1 MVNVLACCAVVGV
14 NARHLIDGRRW
25 IDAYGI
31 VMDIRIQIRS
41 IILSLPRPRNYR
53 TPCVYSCAAV
63 TTLSFFTP
71 SSRYRFTVILD
82 TERDVR

>member
-1 MVNVLACCAVVGV
+1 MSNHPLCYVVNVLACCAVVGV

-53 TPCVYSCAAV
+53 TPCVYTAV
-63 TTLSFFTP
+63 QL
-71 SSRYRFTVILD
+71 
-82 TERDVR
+82 